1 MTTSNGSCGFV
12 SEKMPSD
19 SVRGHFVFLGVKY
32 QKKPAEMTGI
42 EGICMQDLRNFF
54 VR

>member
-1 MTTSNGSCGFV
+1 MVLVVLFQKKCPQTL
-12 SEKMPSD
+12 SE
-19 SVRGHFVFLGVKY
+19 GILFFWGVKY

>member
-19 SVRGHFVFLGVKY
+19 YVRGHFVFIHHDY
-32 QKKPAEMTGI
+32 RKKPANMAG
-42 EGICMQDLRNFF
+42 
-54 VR
+54 